1 MLKQGLLTTFVALL
15 FSMTTALADHHEE
28 AHEGS
33 KHPAHE
39 MGAQVESDTDKKEQL
54 SEEAKE
60 NLEAAKESENAPH
73 PAHQM
78 GDEQV
83 LEERGQ

>member
-15 FSMTTALADHHEE
+15 FSMTPALADHHEE
-28 AHEGS
+28 SHEGA

-39 MGAQVESDTDKKEQL
+39 MGAEVESDTDQKEQL

-60 NLEAAKESENAPH
+60 NLEAAKESEHAPH
-73 PAHQM
+73 PAHEM
-78 GDEQV
+78 GEQ
-83 LEERGQ
+83 